1 MIQKVRFTYT
11 VDVFIKGDSE
21 EQIEEYM
28 RDHTPAEAFRDASKS
43 GHYIDDAYD
52 EFVLC
57 DVRDNRACDIDL
69 TEKGGN

>member
-1 MIQKVRFTYT
+1 MIQKERFTYT

-43 GHYIDDAYD
+43 GHYVDEAYD
-52 EFVLC
+52 EFVLA
-57 DVRDNRACDIDL
+57 DIRPDSGYDIDL
-69 TEKGGN
+69 TKGE

>member
-21 EQIEEYM
+21 DQIMGYM
-28 RDHTPAEAFRDASKS
+28 RDTTPAEALKEASKS
-43 GHYIDDAYD
+43 GHYINEAYD